1 MRHGGAV
8 SGSRRDRVRAEAK
21 RLLAAGVTG
30 TVFPGATA
38 CLSWRPR
45 DPKGGEPKGDVEW
58 AEASAGTTGGPG
70 ARPVAD
76 DTPFDVASLTK
87 PLVAAIA
94 LRLVS
99 RGVITLETRADALM
113 PDARGTPGGAA
124 TLEQLLTHRSGL
136 APWGGLYL
144 DVPHD
149 PGTNAA
155 RRWIIA
161 EACRRPDEGPP
172 GRSVY
177 SDLGYMLAG
186 EMLARAAGRDL
197 DELLKQEIVRPLG
210 IAEDQLMYAGA
221 LSPDKRAEL
230 ARRCAATER
239 DDWRGVMVRGEV
251 HDENCAA
258 LGGVAGHA
266 GVFASARA
274 MATFGRAYLDSRAG
288 KSTFLAQELI
298 ERALAPRPGGTHRLG
313 WDAKSAEN
321 SAAGKRMSVETFGH
335 LGFTGTSIYCDPQR
349 DLVVVLLTNRV
360 CPSRANEKIK
370 GFRPAFHDGVVA
382 VIDQ

>member
-1 MRHGGAV
+1 M
-8 SGSRRDRVRAEAK
+8 
-21 RLLAAGVTG
+21 AAGVTG

-38 CLSWRPR
+38 CLSWRSR
-45 DPKGGEPKGDVEW
+45 DGELEW

-70 ARPVAD
+70 AKPVAD
-76 DTPFDVASLTK
+76 DTPFDLASLTK
-87 PLVAAIA
+87 PLVSTIA
-94 LRLVS
+94 LRLVA
-99 RGVITLETRADALM
+99 RGAISFDTRADALM

-149 PGTNAA
+149 PGTSAA
-155 RRWIIA
+155 RRWILA
-161 EACRRPDEGPP
+161 EACRRPDEGAP
-172 GRSVY
+172 GRAVY
-177 SDLGYMLAG
+177 SDLGYMIAG
-186 EMLARAAGRDL
+186 EMLARASGRDL
-197 DELLKQEIVRPLG
+197 DDLLKQEVVRPLG
-210 IAEDQLMYAGA
+210 IAEDQMMYAGA
-221 LSPDKRAEL
+221 LAPDRRADL

-274 MATFGRAYLDSRAG
+274 MATFGRAYLDSRNG
-288 KSTFLAQELI
+288 KVDFLAQEI
-298 ERALAPRPGGTHRLG
+298 VGRALQVRPGGTHRLG
-313 WDAKSAEN
+313 WDGKSPEN
-321 SAAGKRMSVETFGH
+321 SAAGKRMSLETFGH
-335 LGFTGTSIYCDPQR
+335 LGFTGTSIYCDPTR

-382 VIDQ
+382 VIDG

>member
-1 MRHGGAV
+1 MRNGGAL
-8 SGSRRDRVRAEAK
+8 SGSRRDRVRAEAR

-38 CLSWRPR
+38 CLSWRRR
-45 DPKGGEPKGDVEW
+45 DPAPAQRELEW

-70 ARPVAD
+70 ARPVGD
-76 DTPFDVASLTK
+76 DTPFDLASLTK
-87 PLVAAIA
+87 PLIAAIA
-94 LRLVS
+94 LRLAA

-113 PDARGTPGGAA
+113 PDARGTPGGSA

-149 PGTNAA
+149 PGTSAA

-161 EACRRPDEGPP
+161 EACRRPDEGTP
-172 GRSVY
+172 GRAVY

-197 DELLKQEIVRPLG
+197 DDLLKQEIVRPLG
-210 IAEDQLMYAGA
+210 IAEDQMMFAGA
-221 LSPDKRAEL
+221 LPPDRRAEL

-288 KSTFLAQELI
+288 RSSFLPQELI
-298 ERALAPRPGGTHRLG
+298 ERALALRPGGTHRLG
-313 WDAKSAEN
+313 WDAKSPEN
-321 SAAGKRMSVETFGH
+321 SAAGKRLSAETFGH

-349 DLVVVLLTNRV
+349 DLVIVLLTNRV

-382 VIDQ
+382 VIDL